1 MRTWMAAALLA
12 AASIGAG
19 APAATAMQADSAAGE
34 AEVLAIG
41 QMVSDAFDLDYRTQ
55 KDAIRDAFIQ
65 IEARAKASGGRFAS
79 DPETAMQLRSLQG
92 IGAFYAAQHNDP
104 DYGDVAGQ
112 QQEIAWLDETVR
124 MLGPVLAA
132 RNGEGEH
139 YEFRGAAG
147 QLFDQGLRFGDLR
160 LPEWSAMRVQA
171 NRYRVKAFPDDWFEK
186 VLLAEALYDHGWL
199 TKNPALTDE
208 ANRIAASLP
217 EEEMRGSLRRKRDAV
232 AAGEA
237 PYHQP
242 GD

>member
-12 AASIGAG
+12 AGTVGAAAPG
-19 APAATAMQADSAAGE
+19 AMAMQADSAAGE
-34 AEVLAIG
+34 AEVEAIG
-41 QMVSDAFDLDYRTQ
+41 QMVSDAFALDYSTQ
-55 KDAIRDAFIQ
+55 KDAMRDAFIR
-65 IEARAKASGGRFAS
+65 IEARAKASGTRFAA
-79 DPETAMQLRSLQG
+79 DPETTMHLRSLQA

-104 DYGDVAGQ
+104 DWADIAGQ
-112 QQEIAWLDETVR
+112 KQEIAWLDETVH

-147 QLFDQGLRFGDLR
+147 QLFDQGLRFADPR

-171 NRYRVKAFPDDWFEK
+171 NRYRVQAFPDDWFEK

-199 TKNPALTDE
+199 TKNPALIDE
-208 ANRIAASLP
+208 ANQLVATFPDDEL
-217 EEEMRGSLRRKRDAV
+217 RGSLRRKRDAV

-237 PYHQP
+237 PY
-242 GD
+242 